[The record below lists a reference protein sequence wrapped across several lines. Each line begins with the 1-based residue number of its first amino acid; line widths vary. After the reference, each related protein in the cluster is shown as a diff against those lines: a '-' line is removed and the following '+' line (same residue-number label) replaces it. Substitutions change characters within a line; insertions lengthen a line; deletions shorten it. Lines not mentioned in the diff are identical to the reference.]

1 MLSTYDDS
9 TIGQTDGTQSHVKT
23 TDRHK
28 KPHKNRYRDT
38 STFTNNINNNIHIS
52 ILS

>member
-1 MLSTYDDS
+1 MNFSTYDS
-9 TIGQTDGTQSHVKT
+9 TVGQTDETQSHVKT

-28 KPHKNRYRDT
+28 RPHKNRYRDIIALH
-38 STFTNNINNNIHIS
+38 NNINNNIHIS